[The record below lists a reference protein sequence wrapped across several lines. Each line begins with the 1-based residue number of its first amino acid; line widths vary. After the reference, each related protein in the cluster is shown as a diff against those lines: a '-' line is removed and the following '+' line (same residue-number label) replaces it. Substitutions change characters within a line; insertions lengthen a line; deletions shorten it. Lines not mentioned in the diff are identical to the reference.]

1 MSRLILKTNKTDPQR
16 KPKVIFSVHNIKSAL
31 RHWKS
36 SQHRL
41 PSRYERRESGCCCW
55 LRGQS
60 VTCLKY
66 QWTAMGRK
74 SNSLFG
80 VSPQL
85 LNIFFSVEHCQELGF
100 PPFDR
105 ASLSIRRAPKA
116 CLFGPFADA
125 QVRPPEGTAK
135 QLGFGECIHEAGETL
150 CSCSDHTTVS
160 SW

>member
-1 MSRLILKTNKTDPQR
+1 
-16 KPKVIFSVHNIKSAL
+16 
-31 RHWKS
+31 
-36 SQHRL
+36 
-41 PSRYERRESGCCCW
+41 
-55 LRGQS
+55 
-60 VTCLKY
+60 
-66 QWTAMGRK
+66 MGRK

-105 ASLSIRRAPKA
+105 ALLSIRGAPKA

-150 CSCSDHTTVS
+150 CSCSDHTTVN